1 MPIRNLWSFN
11 PGELRV
17 VEQIQEQLPGCAV
30 YFPVRDVGIDLLVTK
45 GGYHCSIQV
54 KESRYYV
61 GKRWRNSWHQVSQ
74 KNLGPNPT
82 SRIVVPDF
90 FVFLTH
96 VPHVGQT
103 GRASFKEVYLIVP
116 TTELLSKTT
125 SKKLSKGVYSFL
137 FSFEG
142 GRVMETREEPEVDYT
157 AFMNAWTLIDKCL
170 GTP

>member
-17 VEQIQEQLPGCAV
+17 VEQIQEKLPGCAI

-74 KNLGPNPT
+74 KNLTPDPK
-82 SRIVVPDF
+82 SRVAVPDF

-96 VPHVGQT
+96 VPNVGQT
-103 GRASFKEVYLIVP
+103 GKASFEEEYLIVP
-116 TTELLSKTT
+116 TTELVTRTT

-137 FSFEG
+137 FSFEAG
-142 GRVMETREEPEVDYT
+142 KVMETRENPEVDYT
-157 AFMNAWTLIDKCL
+157 VFMNDWTSIDKSL
-170 GTP
+170 SGP